1 MTLNFGPVIDSI
13 PFLIQGVGMTL
24 WVTLVAMLLALVSGL
39 ALALLRTA
47 RFALVR
53 LAAIVYIDF
62 FRGVPLLVLLLWIY
76 FGLSVAL
83 GLALSPL
90 QAAIGT
96 LVIQGAANLAEIYRA
111 GIDAIPKGQSE
122 AAQSLGLTSIQSFR
136 DVVFPQALQ
145 IILPAIGN
153 EFVGMVKG
161 SALVSI
167 LGVVELT
174 RASQMRAN
182 YYLRPFEFL
191 TIAAIIYIV
200 LAVALGQAFN
210 FFEGRFNWIQSDK
223 KQTL

>member
-1 MTLNFGPVIDSI
+1 
-13 PFLIQGVGMTL
+13 MTL

-76 FGLSVAL
+76 FGLSVTL

>member
-1 MTLNFGPVIDSI
+1 
-13 PFLIQGVGMTL
+13 MTL